1 MTEKYKMSGEKVR
14 TLRKL
19 GYSACFEG
27 TKVVLRLKGAEHGSF
42 DDHAAAWRFAD
53 EAVNGQSTTE
63 NANSGMC
70 ASRERFQK
78 WVLSIEH
85 PVLGWLDEHWLKR
98 GDNPEWYANDYV
110 QGLWVAFKAFSS
122 PPANQQGE
130 LVGEIVA
137 FGHSL
142 HEVSW
147 SKGRMPKL
155 GAKLYCHENY
165 TQTKAD

>member
-1 MTEKYKMSGEKVR
+1 MSEKYKMSGEKVR
-14 TLRKL
+14 ALRQL

-27 TKVVLRLKGAEHGSF
+27 TKVVLRLGGKERGSF

-53 EAVNGQSTTE
+53 ETTSAQSTVNNE
-63 NANSGMC
+63 AGGDIC

-78 WVLSIEH
+78 WVLSVEH
-85 PVLGWLDEHWLKR
+85 PVLGWLDEQWLKR
-98 GDNPEWYANDYV
+98 GDDPEGYASEYV

-122 PPANQQGE
+122 PPSTQQGE

-147 SKGRMPKL
+147 LKGRMPEL
-155 GAKLYCHENY
+155 GTKLYRHP
-165 TQTKAD
+165 ARVD